1 MYRKIDTMKAVLAA
15 VAAEQCGVVTRAQA
29 RAAGYADDEINLLVR
44 RREWISL
51 RRGAYVERDG
61 IDTMSDVQRHLAL
74 VHAVVRSL
82 RAPAVVSHVSA
93 AVLHGLPTWG
103 LDLSEVHVSRR
114 DLHSPRH
121 EAGVHHHC
129 GALPDVDVITVADLR
144 VTNLARTAIDTARAS
159 SFEAGVVVA
168 DAAFARD
175 PDGQRLALERLN
187 TMRDWA
193 GARQA
198 GSVVEFADGRSESVG
213 ESRCRV
219 CFREAGLPRP
229 KLQYEV
235 RTPQHRFV
243 GRSDYYFEEFRTL
256 GEFDGKGKYLRDLG
270 GGQNAGDV
278 VWREKKREDRLR
290 ELGFEVGRVVWAE
303 LDKPGLVGHRFRRLF
318 QRARSIRVRHHQ
330 A

>member
-1 MYRKIDTMKAVLAA
+1 M
-15 VAAEQCGVVTRAQA
+15 RAQA
-29 RAAGYADDEINLLVR
+29 REAGYKDDEINFLVR

-51 RRGAYVERDG
+51 RRGAYVERDLA
-61 IDTMSDVQRHLAL
+61 DSMSEQQRHLAL

-82 RAPAVVSHVSA
+82 RVPAVVSHASA
-93 AVLHGLPTWG
+93 AVLHGLPMWG

-129 GALPDVDVITVADLR
+129 GALPDEDVVGVAGIR
-144 VTNLARTAIDTARAS
+144 VTSLARTAIDTARIS

-168 DAAFARD
+168 DAAFAKD
-175 PDGQRLALERLN
+175 PGGQQTALARLD

-193 GARQA
+193 GARRA
-198 GSVVEFADGRSESVG
+198 GAVLEFADGSSESVG

-229 KLQYEV
+229 RLQHEI
-235 RTPQHRFV
+235 RTPKGQLI
-243 GRSDYYFEEFRTL
+243 GRSDFHFEGFRTL
-256 GEFDGKGKYLRDLG
+256 GEFDGKGKYLRDL
-270 GGQNAGDV
+270 APGDNPGEV

-290 ELGFEVGRVVWAE
+290 ELGFQVGRVVWAE
-303 LDKPGLVGHRFRRLF
+303 LDKPGLVGQRFRQLF
-318 QRARSIRVRHHQ
+318 KSVGRASVPHH
-330 A
+330 